1 MVAAGS
7 ATSPRA
13 AGRTAIAA
21 RCVAFASLALLAWQG
36 AAPPALGQTE
46 IARTVHNLTP
56 GGPGQLHETRPTGL
70 CVYCHTPHNANPTRA
85 LWNRDLP
92 AVSYQLYSSSTLNA
106 TLNQPTGSSR
116 LCLSCHDGLLA
127 MGNVRVQ
134 PPGGELELGP
144 MAGRR
149 NLGTDLSDDHPISFV
164 YDAEL
169 ALRRGELVDPS
180 GLPHALRLDA
190 TRQMQCT
197 TCHDAHEDRRPLFL
211 RMGND
216 DGALC
221 LSCHRLGD
229 WGGSSHASSAA
240 SWDGSGVDPWP
251 EGAAPTVSGNG
262 CTNCHRTH
270 SAGHGPRLLARAVE
284 TDNCSVCHAGSVA
297 RKNVADEF
305 VNGAKYSR
313 HPVEA
318 GPWVHD
324 PLENPLA
331 MVRHVTCADCH
342 NAHAADSTPA
352 SPPLVSGR
360 LKGVPGATTDGTVLR
375 VSANEYEVCV
385 RCHGF
390 AEPGVPGIMRDEAT
404 RIVRVKIDPAN
415 ASFHPIAAVGRNPNV
430 TGLLGGLTPSSRI
443 SCTDCHNNSDWV
455 AGSTVP
461 RGPHASRYAPIL
473 ERQYVTSDPTPE
485 AYANYELCYKCHD
498 RNALTMPQPS
508 GFPHYEHVVEEQA
521 SCAVC
526 HDPHGSRQNPHL
538 INFMLLD
545 ANGAEVVR
553 PNAAGMLDYTSL
565 GPGRGSCSLSCHG
578 EAHDDTRYP
587 D

>member
-1 MVAAGS
+1 MVG
-7 ATSPRA
+7 
-13 AGRTAIAA
+13 A
-21 RCVAFASLALLAWQG
+21 RLAAFAVLALLAWQG

-56 GGPGQLHETRPTGL
+56 DGPGQLKETRPTGL
-70 CVYCHTPHNANPTRA
+70 CVYCHTPHNANPTQA

-92 AVSYQLYSSSTLNA
+92 AVSYQLYSSSTLSA

-134 PPGGELELGP
+134 PPGTELELGP

-149 NLGTDLSDDHPISFV
+149 RLGTDLSDDHPISFV
-164 YDAEL
+164 FDAEL

-180 GLPHALRLDA
+180 GLPHPLRLDA
-190 TRQMQCT
+190 TQQMQCT
-197 TCHDAHEDRRPLFL
+197 TCHDAHEDRRPMFL
-211 RMGND
+211 RMTNE
-216 DGALC
+216 DGAMC

-229 WGGSSHASSAA
+229 WNGSSHASSGAT
-240 SWDGSGVDPWP
+240 WNGSGVNPWP
-251 EGAAPTVSGNG
+251 EGAASTVSGNA

-270 SAGHGPRLLARAVE
+270 SAGRGPRLLARAIE
-284 TDNCSVCHAGSVA
+284 TENCTVCHAGNVA
-297 RKNVADEF
+297 QKNVADEF

-313 HPVEA
+313 HPVDA

-324 PLENPLA
+324 PRENPLA
-331 MVRHVTCADCH
+331 MARHVTCADCH
-342 NAHAADSTPA
+342 NAHAADSAPV
-352 SPPLVSGR
+352 SPPLVPGSM
-360 LKGVPGATTDGTVLR
+360 KGVPGVTADGTALR
-375 VSANEYEVCV
+375 AAANEYEVCN

-390 AEPGVPGIMRDEAT
+390 AEPSVPGIMRDEAT
-404 RIVRVKIDPAN
+404 RIVRVKIDPSN
-415 ASFHPIAAVGRNPNV
+415 ASFHPIAAVGRNPNM

-455 AGSTVP
+455 TGSTAP

-473 ERQYVTSDPTPE
+473 ERQYITADPTPE

-498 RNALTMPQPS
+498 RNALTTPQPS

-521 SCAVC
+521 PCAAC
-526 HDPHGSRQNPHL
+526 HDPHGSRENKHL

-553 PNAAGMLDYTSL
+553 PNAVGVLDYTSI

-578 EAHDDTRYP
+578 TEHGGTSYP